1 MKQTESNTINNDMRY
16 MASNLSQRLQ
26 SALKSFGDEVNHCR
40 ADNSVLPWGPMMPY
54 VYPCYGVHMQRYFYI
69 GRDTYGW
76 DLGGG
81 NGFGDFFEKYDAND
95 LGGYLRKNCEA
106 LSTEKRVSG
115 WSGYTGSFW
124 YVVNMLH
131 LRLRQGKIIDM
142 KTLSPKMIEVLNEI
156 GYGNLNSIELPVT
169 LQKQECWDDIDKEK
183 YWIIKKSAEKHIDR
197 YDLIDDVFSP
207 SVSIIMTW
215 SGNESNYFRDMDYEK
230 LADEMEGK
238 LRMTVYLV
246 KKDGRRSIIVWTYHP
261 SYLPRIKVDCGCFV
275 ERIAQVVEK
284 YQVQAYAGC

>member
-1 MKQTESNTINNDMRY
+1 MRKVMNQTKLNNHE
-16 MASNLSQRLQ
+16 RLQ
-26 SALKSFGDEVNHCR
+26 NALKSFGDAINDCR
-40 ADNSVLPWGPMMPY
+40 ADNSVLPWGPMLPY
-54 VYPCYGVHMQRYFYI
+54 VYPCYGVHEQRYFYI
-69 GRDTYGW
+69 GRDTYEW

-95 LGGYLRKNCEA
+95 LGGYLCKNCEA

-131 LRLRQGKIIDM
+131 LRLRYGEIVDM

-169 LQKQECWDDIDKEK
+169 LQKQGYWGDIDEEK
-183 YWIIKKSAEKHIDR
+183 YWKIKKFAEKHIDC
-197 YDLIDDVFSP
+197 YNLIHDVFSP

-215 SGNESNYFRDMDYEK
+215 TGNENNYFRDMDYKK
-230 LADEMEGK
+230 LADETNGK
-238 LRMTVYLV
+238 LKVSVYLV
-246 KKDGRRSIIVWTYHP
+246 TRNGHRSIVIWTYHP
-261 SYLPRIKVDCGCFV
+261 RYLPRIKVSCECFV
-275 ERIAQVVEK
+275 EHIAKVVEK
-284 YQVQAYAGC
+284 YQVSASCC